1 MVDLEHYPKSHLGVT
16 GASSNVEI
24 ASSSAQV
31 RLLKICSFI
40 VKTDE
45 TGPQAKNSSPVVILS
60 SDDEEEVVDDV
71 GEVTYVGRARQSQG
85 GMRMV
90 MTVDEVLKQ
99 RRGDGLSYAWKC
111 KLGKLDD

>member
-1 MVDLEHYPKSHLGVT
+1 MV
-16 GASSNVEI
+16 
-24 ASSSAQV
+24 
-31 RLLKICSFI
+31 

-45 TGPQAKNSSPVVILS
+45 TGPQEENPSPVVILS
-60 SDDEEEVVDDV
+60 SDEEEVVDDV

>member
-1 MVDLEHYPKSHLGVT
+1 MV
-16 GASSNVEI
+16 VET
-24 ASSSAQV
+24 A
-31 RLLKICSFI
+31 
-40 VKTDE
+40 E
-45 TGPQAKNSSPVVILS
+45 TGPQEKNPSQVVILS
-60 SDDEEEVVDDV
+60 SDEEDEVNDV
-71 GEVTYVGRARQSQG
+71 GEITYVGRARQNQG

>member
-1 MVDLEHYPKSHLGVT
+1 MV
-16 GASSNVEI
+16 
-24 ASSSAQV
+24 
-31 RLLKICSFI
+31 

-45 TGPQAKNSSPVVILS
+45 TGPQEKNPSQVVILS
-60 SDDEEEVVDDV
+60 SDEEEVDDV
-71 GEVTYVGRARQSQG
+71 GEITYVGRARQNQG

-111 KLGKLDD
+111 KLGRLDD

>member
-1 MVDLEHYPKSHLGVT
+1 MV
-16 GASSNVEI
+16 
-24 ASSSAQV
+24 
-31 RLLKICSFI
+31 

-45 TGPQAKNSSPVVILS
+45 TGPQEKNPSQVVILS
-60 SDDEEEVVDDV
+60 SDEEEVDDV
-71 GEVTYVGRARQSQG
+71 GEITYVGRARQNQG
-85 GMRMV
+85 GMRML

>member
-1 MVDLEHYPKSHLGVT
+1 MV
-16 GASSNVEI
+16 
-24 ASSSAQV
+24 
-31 RLLKICSFI
+31 

-45 TGPQAKNSSPVVILS
+45 TGPQEKNPSQVVILS
-60 SDDEEEVVDDV
+60 SDEEEVDDV
-71 GEVTYVGRARQSQG
+71 GEITYVGRARQNQG

>member
-1 MVDLEHYPKSHLGVT
+1 MV
-16 GASSNVEI
+16 
-24 ASSSAQV
+24 
-31 RLLKICSFI
+31 

-45 TGPQAKNSSPVVILS
+45 TGPQEKNPSQVVVLS
-60 SDDEEEVVDDV
+60 SDEEDEVDDV
-71 GEVTYVGRARQSQG
+71 GEITYVGRARQNQG

-111 KLGKLDD
+111 KLGRLDD

>member
-1 MVDLEHYPKSHLGVT
+1 MV
-16 GASSNVEI
+16 
-24 ASSSAQV
+24 
-31 RLLKICSFI
+31 

-45 TGPQAKNSSPVVILS
+45 TGPQEKNPSQVVILS
-60 SDDEEEVVDDV
+60 SDEEEVDDV
-71 GEVTYVGRARQSQG
+71 GEITYVGRARQSQG

-111 KLGKLDD
+111 KLGRLDD

>member
-1 MVDLEHYPKSHLGVT
+1 MV
-16 GASSNVEI
+16 
-24 ASSSAQV
+24 
-31 RLLKICSFI
+31 

-45 TGPQAKNSSPVVILS
+45 TGPQEKNPSQVVILS
-60 SDDEEEVVDDV
+60 SDEEEVEDV
-71 GEVTYVGRARQSQG
+71 GEIMYVGRARQSQG

>member
-1 MVDLEHYPKSHLGVT
+1 MV
-16 GASSNVEI
+16 
-24 ASSSAQV
+24 
-31 RLLKICSFI
+31 

-45 TGPQAKNSSPVVILS
+45 TGPQAKNSSTMVILS
-60 SDDEEEVVDDV
+60 SDEEEVVDDV

>member
-1 MVDLEHYPKSHLGVT
+1 MFFG
-16 GASSNVEI
+16 
-24 ASSSAQV
+24 
-31 RLLKICSFI
+31 C
-40 VKTDE
+40 KTDE
-45 TGPQAKNSSPVVILS
+45 TGPQEGNPSTVVILS
-60 SDDEEEVVDDV
+60 SDDEEEVDDV
-71 GEVTYVGRARQSQG
+71 GEITYVGRARQNQG

>member
-1 MVDLEHYPKSHLGVT
+1 MV
-16 GASSNVEI
+16 
-24 ASSSAQV
+24 
-31 RLLKICSFI
+31 

-45 TGPQAKNSSPVVILS
+45 TGPQEKNPSQVVILS
-60 SDDEEEVVDDV
+60 SDEEEVDDV

>member
-1 MVDLEHYPKSHLGVT
+1 MFPK
-16 GASSNVEI
+16 
-24 ASSSAQV
+24 
-31 RLLKICSFI
+31 
-40 VKTDE
+40 VKGILDDSTLDSEDFLTAEEDE
-45 TGPQAKNSSPVVILS
+45 M
-60 SDDEEEVVDDV
+60 DDV
-71 GEVTYVGRARQSQG
+71 GEITYVGRARQSQG

>member
-1 MVDLEHYPKSHLGVT
+1 MV
-16 GASSNVEI
+16 
-24 ASSSAQV
+24 
-31 RLLKICSFI
+31 

-45 TGPQAKNSSPVVILS
+45 TGPQEKNPSQVVILS
-60 SDDEEEVVDDV
+60 SDEEEVDDV
-71 GEVTYVGRARQSQG
+71 GEITYVGRARQSQG

>member
-1 MVDLEHYPKSHLGVT
+1 MEIYSKTHLDVT
-16 GASSNVEI
+16 GKSSNVEM

-60 SDDEEEVVDDV
+60 SDEEKVDDV
-71 GEVTYVGRARQSQG
+71 GEIMYVGRARQSQG